1 MNVQV
6 QPHIR
11 AMKSLGVWSVVV
23 RVHAYMNMHV
33 CVCMHVCR
41 QQWGLCHMNMYMY
54 VCIYGCMYVCVCMY
68 VCIYVS
74 MYVHMYICK

>member
-1 MNVQV
+1 VNVQV

-23 RVHAYMNMHV
+23 RVHAYMNIHV

-41 QQWGLCHMNMYMY
+41 YMC
-54 VCIYGCMYVCVCMY
+54 VCVHVCMY
-68 VCIYVS
+68 ACMYLYKYVS
-74 MYVHMYICK
+74 IHTYK